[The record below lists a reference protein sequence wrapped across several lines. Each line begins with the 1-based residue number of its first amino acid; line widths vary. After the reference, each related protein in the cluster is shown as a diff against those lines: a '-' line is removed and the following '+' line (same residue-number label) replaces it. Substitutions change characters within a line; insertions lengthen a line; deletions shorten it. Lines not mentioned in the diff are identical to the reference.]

1 MDDLIAALTGS
12 AGYAELLA
20 ALQASELSQA
30 IRYSQWRYAAVN
42 TAHIF
47 GIALLVGA
55 ILPMDLRLLGLYRR
69 LPHPDLARLLLP
81 VAATGLVVA
90 ALAGVGLFVVQARNY
105 GVHPL
110 FQAKIPLVL
119 LGTTAALVFHAR
131 AGLWLERASPAQAR
145 LHGALSLGC
154 WVGALVLGR
163 MIAYWR

>member
-1 MDDLIAALTGS
+1 MDELIAALTGF
-12 AGYAELLA
+12 AGYPELLA
-20 ALQASELSQA
+20 ATQASELSQA

-55 ILPMDLRLLGLYRR
+55 ILPMDLRLLGVSRG
-69 LPHPDLARLLLP
+69 LPHARLARLLLP
-81 VAATGLVVA
+81 VAAAGLAIAV
-90 ALAGVGLFVVQARNY
+90 LAGIGLFVVRAKDY
-105 GVHPL
+105 GTHEL

-119 LGTTAALVFHAR
+119 LGTVAALVFHAR
-131 AGLWLERASPAQAR
+131 AGLWLERASARQAR
-145 LHGALSLGC
+145 LHGALSLTC